1 MFDVGFME
9 LMLVGLV
16 ALLAFGPE
24 RLPRVARQA
33 GFWLRKAR
41 NTLADVRAEIEH
53 EMELQDMKQRLLEA
67 KQGRAPEGGSQDKVT
82 SAPRTTDP
90 ESATERRPESSDD

>member
-1 MFDVGFME
+1 MFDVGFTE

-41 NTLADVRAEIEH
+41 NTLAAVKAEIEH
-53 EMELQDMKQRLLEA
+53 EMELQDMKQRLLET
-67 KQGRAPEGGSQDKVT
+67 KQGRAPGETRDEVRSV
-82 SAPRTTDP
+82 SRSLDP
-90 ESATERRPESSDD
+90 ESVTEKRPEPSND

>member
-9 LMLVGLV
+9 LVLVGLV

-41 NTLADVRAEIEH
+41 TTLAAVKAEIEH
-53 EMELQDMKQRLLEA
+53 EMELQDMKQRLLET
-67 KQGRAPEGGSQDKVT
+67 KQGRAPGGTQVEVK
-82 SAPRTTDP
+82 SAPRSIDP
-90 ESATERRPESSDD
+90 ESGIERRPEPSDD

>member
-9 LMLVGLV
+9 LVLVGLV

-41 NTLADVRAEIEH
+41 NTLAAVKAEIEH

-67 KQGRAPEGGSQDKVT
+67 KQGRATGGTRDKVE
-82 SAPRTTDP
+82 SAPRTIDP
-90 ESATERRPESSDD
+90 ESGTERRPESSDD